1 MDFYF
6 SHFKP
11 VSKCLN
17 LNYFYNFPAT
27 LHIFKPESN
36 LYLGMIT
43 CFDKHTFFEK
53 MIRNSI
59 SVLVFS
65 FCAHVSLAQKAELVT
80 LDKLQTLIAS
90 KDQPIQII
98 NFWATWCAP
107 CVKEMPLL
115 EKLNQERNDVKVT
128 LVSMDIDLDPNP
140 EKVYKFISR
149 KNIQSRVVI
158 LDERDPN
165 SWISKI
171 DKNWSG
177 ALPATLIVNSATGKR
192 RFWERELHEGDLEK
206 LIEEVK

>member
-1 MDFYF
+1 
-6 SHFKP
+6 
-11 VSKCLN
+11 
-17 LNYFYNFPAT
+17 
-27 LHIFKPESN
+27 
-36 LYLGMIT
+36 
-43 CFDKHTFFEK
+43 
-53 MIRNSI
+53 MIRSSI
-59 SVLVFS
+59 CVLVFS
-65 FCAHVSLAQKAELVT
+65 LCGQVSFAQKAELVR

-90 KDQPIQII
+90 RDQPIQII

-107 CVKEMPLL
+107 CMKELPLL
-115 EKLNQERNDVKVT
+115 EKLNQERSDVKVT

-140 EKVYKFISR
+140 EKVYKFVSR

-192 RFWERELHEGDLEK
+192 RFWERELRQGDLER